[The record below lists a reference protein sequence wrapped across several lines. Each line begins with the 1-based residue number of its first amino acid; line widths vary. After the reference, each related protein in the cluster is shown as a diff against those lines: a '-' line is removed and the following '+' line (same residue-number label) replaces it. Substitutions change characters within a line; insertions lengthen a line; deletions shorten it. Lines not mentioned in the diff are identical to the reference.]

1 MSLFTKS
8 NWLSIH
14 SFFLKIKMIGSRSFP
29 LFILALTV
37 FAASA
42 QKAPIKFGKVD
53 ISELEMKYYDHDSTA
68 PAVVLCDYGLFSIQ
82 NFKFKRIV
90 RLKILNKEGYAYAD
104 KIFYFYNKT
113 DIRGKT
119 FNLVDGEIVTEKL
132 RGESIF
138 EERITEDYYAI
149 RIAMPDVKVGSVIDL
164 EFSHFGMPRTWRF
177 QQRIPVKWSELIVE
191 RSPYITYQ
199 KNYFGYEP
207 IDIITTTRWVA
218 IDMPAFKPEPY
229 IRSVENYL
237 TKFEFDIQ
245 EIRIPE
251 RLYFKSIASSWKVIC
266 ENLRESKY
274 FGVPLRAD
282 HYLKK
287 VTDEIERN
295 YSAEKEK
302 LIAAFEH
309 AKKVKWN
316 ERSSKYIS
324 SVNLQVPYKEETGN
338 SADINLILIQLL
350 KRLDFEVY
358 PVAIS
363 TRNNG
368 RLSRANPSI
377 NKLNYVIA
385 NVISDSISYLLDATD
400 ELIPFG
406 MLPKRCMNGEGR
418 IIDEKKSDWI
428 ELKIDK
434 IDERITYYDLQMDS
448 EFSLTGKISHK
459 YIDYGA
465 YRLRK
470 DYEEFANLDDY
481 LDDYK
486 SDKPGLKIIDT
497 KMESVDDI
505 YEPVKIEHEVKIDN
519 QAMVLNEKIYLNPM
533 LYDQMKEN
541 LFKIGERVY
550 PVDFVY
556 PFCKSF
562 IIKLTIPE
570 NFSIIELPESVNMS
584 LPDKSAKFIYSISN
598 FANTINIM
606 CKIDIDKAVYLQNEY
621 PDLKEFYNQIIKKQ
635 SEPIIIQAK

>member
-1 MSLFTKS
+1 M
-8 NWLSIH
+8 
-14 SFFLKIKMIGSRSFP
+14 
-29 LFILALTV
+29 
-37 FAASA
+37 
-42 QKAPIKFGKVD
+42 
-53 ISELEMKYYDHDSTA
+53 
-68 PAVVLCDYGLFSIQ
+68 
-82 NFKFKRIV
+82 
-90 RLKILNKEGYAYAD
+90 
-104 KIFYFYNKT
+104 
-113 DIRGKT
+113 
-119 FNLVDGEIVTEKL
+119 
-132 RGESIF
+132 
-138 EERITEDYYAI
+138 
-149 RIAMPDVKVGSVIDL
+149 
-164 EFSHFGMPRTWRF
+164 
-177 QQRIPVKWSELIVE
+177 
-191 RSPYITYQ
+191 
-199 KNYFGYEP
+199 
-207 IDIITTTRWVA
+207 
-218 IDMPAFKPEPY
+218 
-229 IRSVENYL
+229 
-237 TKFEFDIQ
+237 
-245 EIRIPE
+245 
-251 RLYFKSIASSWKVIC
+251 
-266 ENLRESKY
+266 
-274 FGVPLRAD
+274 
-282 HYLKK
+282 
-287 VTDEIERN
+287 
-295 YSAEKEK
+295 
-302 LIAAFEH
+302 
-309 AKKVKWN
+309 
-316 ERSSKYIS
+316 
-324 SVNLQVPYKEETGN
+324 
-338 SADINLILIQLL
+338 
-350 KRLDFEVY
+350 KRLDFDVY

-428 ELKIDK
+428 ELKTDK

-570 NFSIIELPESVNMS
+570 NLSIIELPESVNMS